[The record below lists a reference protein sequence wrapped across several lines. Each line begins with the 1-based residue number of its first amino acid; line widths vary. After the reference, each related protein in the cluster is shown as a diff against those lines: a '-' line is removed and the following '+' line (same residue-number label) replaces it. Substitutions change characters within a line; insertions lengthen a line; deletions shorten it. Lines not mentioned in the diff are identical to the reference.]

1 MNQKPVSNT
10 LLSSLALLSLQ
21 VDSGKDYLDYFKA
34 FVVDAIAKSNSGH
47 TTVSEIN
54 AYVTLHYS
62 LRLPSYV
69 VDLILRRLVRD
80 AEVREA
86 AGQFTLVGE
95 KANYPDITAERAKF
109 QGSYA
114 QLAVQ
119 ITAFAASLN
128 IAGWNDTR
136 SEEALLEVIDDF
148 GVAVLRKAV
157 FDIPLSV
164 DESARNENR
173 YVLAQFVNAVANSNS
188 TAFENL
194 VAVVKGSMAA
204 NAVLYYKDPTRPAS
218 KVEEL
223 KVFLDTPF
231 LLRLLGYEGIES
243 LQVVSE
249 AFSIAKKTGAKA
261 RIFPHTFDECQGVL
275 RGVSSQLRGQSTR
288 GGPYGRVFQHC
299 IKNAI
304 TASTV
309 ERWANSLAEDL
320 AKLGISQEAIDFENY
335 KPPYSETKLHQVLQ
349 DGLHYREEYSL
360 QRDLRSIAGIF
371 SLRGNAAF
379 YDIERAK
386 AIFVTTNELLMSQT
400 LKFFNSGDKEDRVP
414 VVISDL
420 LFINLL
426 WVKRPTLGRDLPK
439 AIAAATIASALNV
452 PEKTWRAYLRTI
464 DKLAQDKR
472 ISEDDVILLR
482 YSAVAEKELL
492 ALTHGREDA
501 VSEGS
506 VYELLDEIRDD
517 LAGNAAYR
525 LKHLEES
532 QKTPLGRLRA
542 AISVIAWVFVLI
554 CGIPISA
561 AMYFVI
567 TANQSSAL
575 VTWLVVIVPTIV
587 FYIGA
592 GNKVKLKMVRWLSSL
607 FVPDVQ

>member
-1 MNQKPVSNT
+1 MNQKLVSNT

-34 FVVDAIAKSNSGH
+34 FVVDAIAKSNPGH
-47 TTVSEIN
+47 TTVSDIN
-54 AYVTLHYS
+54 TYVMSHYS
-62 LRLPSYV
+62 LKLPSYV

-80 AEVREA
+80 TEVRET
-86 AGQFTLVGE
+86 AGQFAIVDG
-95 KANYPDITAERAKF
+95 KANYPDIAAERAKF

-114 QLAVQ
+114 QLAAQ
-119 ITAFAASLN
+119 ITTFAVSLD
-128 IAGWNDTR
+128 IAGWSNTR

-148 GVAVLRKAV
+148 GVAVLKKAV

-173 YVLAQFVNAVANSNS
+173 YVLARFVNAVANDNS
-188 TAFENL
+188 AAFDNL

-218 KVEEL
+218 QVEEL

-231 LLRLLGYEGIES
+231 LLRLLGHEGIES
-243 LQVVSE
+243 QQVVSE
-249 AFSIAKKTGAKA
+249 AFSIAKKMGAKA

-275 RGVSSQLRGQSTR
+275 RGVSSQLRGQSTH

-299 IKNAI
+299 IRNEI
-304 TASTV
+304 TSSTV
-309 ERWANSLAEDL
+309 ERWANSLAGDL
-320 AKLGISQEAIDFENY
+320 AKLGVSQEAIDFENY
-335 KPPYSETKLHQVLQ
+335 KPPYHETELHQVLQ

-400 LKFFNSGDKEDRVP
+400 LKFFNSGDREDRVP

-426 WVKRPTLGRDLPK
+426 WVKRPNLGRDLPK

-464 DKLAQDKR
+464 DTLAQDNR

-501 VSEGS
+501 VSETS
-506 VYELLDEIRDD
+506 VYELLNELRDD

-525 LKHLEES
+525 LKHLQES
-532 QKTPLGRLRA
+532 QKTPIGRLRA

-554 CGIPISA
+554 FGIPISA

-567 TANQSSAL
+567 TTANQSSAL
-575 VTWLVVIVPTIV
+575 VTWLVVVVPTIM

-592 GNKVKLKMVRWLSSL
+592 GNKVKLMVEHWLSSL
-607 FVPDVQ
+607 FVPGE